1 MSRDLIVEADG
12 GSRGNP
18 GPAAFGSLVRD
29 ALTGQVLVEVGESV
43 GIATNNVAEYG
54 GAIAGLQA
62 AAEIDADA
70 CVEVRLDSKL
80 IVEQMSGRWQ
90 IKHPD
95 MRDLAKVARAVLPA
109 GQVTYTWVPRE
120 QNRAADAIVNEVLDQ
135 FDGNTPVRIKRQYTP
150 DLNGISELASQDLLG
165 SVQELQA
172 RDNTEEVLRAKP
184 NVLVGWA
191 DLGTPVTTLMARHGA
206 STFSLEKRF
215 SGVGGV
221 DVPLAPIGIKQAEAL
236 AQEVKIRGNVTHI
249 VSSPILRTLQTA
261 HIVAEATG
269 LTVSENAD
277 FAECSFGDWDG
288 HTFAE
293 VRARW
298 PRELNE
304 WLADPHVA
312 PPGGESLAQCRDRVN
327 RGRLNIMEQY
337 PAQSILIVSHVLPI
351 KLMTGLA
358 TGAPLEST
366 FRMELPPCSLTS
378 LVWFPDGNSS
388 MFSFAEASHLRELRT
403 DGV

>member
-29 ALTGQVLVEVGESV
+29 ALTGKVLVELAESV

-54 GAIAGLQA
+54 GAIAGLKA
-62 AAEIDADA
+62 AIEIDPDA

-80 IVEQMSGRWQ
+80 VVEQMSGRWQ

-95 MRDLAKVARAVLPA
+95 MRDLAKAARGVMPA

-120 QNRAADAIVNEVLDQ
+120 QNRAADALVNEALDQ
-135 FDGNTPVRIKRQYTP
+135 FDGSTPVCIKRHYTSEF
-150 DLNGISELASQDLLG
+150 NELAREDLLG

-172 RDNTEEVLRAKP
+172 REIAEDALRSKP
-184 NVLVGWA
+184 NVMIGWA
-191 DLGTPVTTLMARHGA
+191 DLGTPVKTLMARHGA
-206 STFSLEKRF
+206 SSYSLEKRF
-215 SGVGGV
+215 SGSGGV
-221 DVPLAPIGIKQAEAL
+221 DVPLAPIGIKQAQAL
-236 AQEVKIRGNVTHI
+236 AVEVKTRGTVSHI
-249 VSSPILRTLQTA
+249 VSSPLLRTLQTA

-269 LTVSENAD
+269 LPVTENAD

-288 HTFAE
+288 HTFAD
-293 VRARW
+293 VRKRW
-298 PRELNE
+298 PAELNE
-304 WLADPHVA
+304 WLANTSVA
-312 PPGGESLAQCRDRVN
+312 PPGGESLAQCRERVN
-327 RGRLNIMEQY
+327 RGRKFVVEQFQ
-337 PAQSILIVSHVLPI
+337 AQTILIVSHVSPI
-351 KLMTGLA
+351 KIMTGIA
-358 TGAPLEST
+358 MDAPLEST
-366 FRMELPPCSLTS
+366 FRMELPPCSLTT
-378 LVWFPDGNSS
+378 LAWFPDGNSS

>member
-29 ALTGQVLVEVGESV
+29 AVTGQVLVELAESV

-62 AAEIDADA
+62 AVEIDPDA

-80 IVEQMSGRWQ
+80 VVEQMSGRWQ
-90 IKHPD
+90 IKHPA
-95 MRDLAKVARAVLPA
+95 MRDLAKVARAVIPA
-109 GQVTYTWVPRE
+109 GQVTYTWVPRD
-120 QNRAADAIVNEVLDQ
+120 QNGAADALVNEALDQ
-135 FDGNTPVRIKRQYTP
+135 FDGTTPVRIKRQFTTE
-150 DLNGISELASQDLLG
+150 LNVIASQDLLG

-172 RDNTEEVLRAKP
+172 RDIAEEALKAKP
-184 NVLVGWA
+184 NVMVGWA

-206 STFSLEKRF
+206 STYSLEKRF
-215 SGVGGV
+215 SGSGGV
-221 DVPLAPIGIKQAEAL
+221 DVPLAPIGIEQAQAL

-269 LTVSENAD
+269 LSVSENAD

-288 HTFAE
+288 LTFAD
-293 VRARW
+293 VRERW
-298 PRELNE
+298 PRELEE
-304 WLADPHVA
+304 WLADSNVA
-312 PPGGESLAQCRDRVN
+312 PPGGESLSQCRDRVN
-327 RGRLNIMEQY
+327 RGREAVIKQF
-337 PAQSILIVSHVLPI
+337 PAQTILIVSHVLPI

>member
-1 MSRDLIVEADG
+1 MARDLIVEADG

-29 ALTGQVLVEVGESV
+29 ALTGQVLVELAESV
-43 GIATNNVAEYG
+43 GVATNNVAEYG
-54 GAIAGLQA
+54 GAIAGLEA
-62 AAEIDADA
+62 AVEIDPDA

-80 IVEQMSGRWQ
+80 VVEQMSGRWQ

-95 MRDLAKVARAVLPA
+95 MRDLAKVARAAIPA

-120 QNRAADAIVNEVLDQ
+120 QNRAADALVNEALDQ
-135 FDGNTPVRIKRQYTP
+135 FDGSTPVRIKRHY
-150 DLNGISELASQDLLG
+150 NSELNALAREDLLG

-172 RDNTEEVLRAKP
+172 REVAEDALRGKP
-184 NVLVGWA
+184 NAMIGWA
-191 DLGTPVTTLMARHGA
+191 ELGTPVATLMARHGA
-206 STFSLEKRF
+206 STYSLEKRF
-215 SGVGGV
+215 SGSGGV
-221 DVPLAPIGIKQAEAL
+221 DVPLAPIGIKQAQAL
-236 AQEVKIRGNVTHI
+236 AQEVKLRGNVTHI

-261 HIVAEATG
+261 HIVAEVMG
-269 LTVSENAD
+269 LDVLENAD
-277 FAECSFGDWDG
+277 FAECSFGEWDG
-288 HTFAE
+288 HTFAD
-293 VRARW
+293 VRERW
-298 PRELNE
+298 PSELNE
-304 WLADPHVA
+304 WLADTSVA
-312 PPGGESLAQCRDRVN
+312 PPGGESLAQCRERVN
-327 RGRLNIMEQY
+327 RGRKTVVEQF
-337 PAQSILIVSHVLPI
+337 PAQTILIVSHVLPI
-351 KLMTGLA
+351 KLMTGIA

>member
-29 ALTGQVLVEVGESV
+29 ALTGQILVEIGESV

-95 MRDLAKVARAVLPA
+95 MRDLAKVARAVIPA
-109 GQVTYTWVPRE
+109 GQVTYTWVPRD

-135 FDGNTPVRIKRQYTP
+135 FDGTTPVRIKRQYTTE
-150 DLNGISELASQDLLG
+150 LNQLARQDLLG

-172 RDNTEEVLRAKP
+172 RDIAEEVLRAKP
-184 NVLVGWA
+184 NVMVGWA

-206 STFSLEKRF
+206 STYSLEKRF
-215 SGVGGV
+215 SGSGGV

-261 HIVAEATG
+261 HIVAEVTG
-269 LTVSENAD
+269 LSISENDD

-293 VRARW
+293 VRERW
-298 PRELNE
+298 PQELDE
-304 WLADPHVA
+304 WLANPDVA
-312 PPGGESLAQCRDRVN
+312 PPGGESLVQCRDRVN
-327 RGRLNIMEQY
+327 RGRATVMEQY
-337 PAQSILIVSHVLPI
+337 PAQTILIVSHVLPI
-351 KLMTGLA
+351 KLMTGFA
-358 TGAPLEST
+358 TGAPLDST

>member
-1 MSRDLIVEADG
+1 VPRDLIVEADG

-29 ALTGQVLVEVGESV
+29 ALTGQVLIELGESV

-80 IVEQMSGRWQ
+80 VVEQMSGRWQ
-90 IKHPD
+90 IKHPN
-95 MRDLAKVARAVLPA
+95 MRDLARAARGVMPA

-120 QNRAADAIVNEVLDQ
+120 QNRAADALVNEVLDQ
-135 FDGNTPVRIKRQYTP
+135 FDGVTPVRVKRHYT
-150 DLNGISELASQDLLG
+150 SELDALSREDLLG
-165 SVQELQA
+165 SVQELKAQDTAKEALGA
-172 RDNTEEVLRAKP
+172 RPRVMI
-184 NVLVGWA
+184 GWA

-206 STFSLEKRF
+206 STYSLEKRF
-215 SGVGGV
+215 SGSGGV
-221 DVPLAPIGIKQAEAL
+221 DVPLAPIGIKQAQAL
-236 AQEVKIRGNVTHI
+236 AHEVKIRGNVSHI
-249 VSSPILRTLQTA
+249 VSSPILRTLQTS
-261 HIVAEATG
+261 HIVAEVTG
-269 LTVSENAD
+269 LDVTENAD

-293 VRARW
+293 VRERW
-298 PRELNE
+298 PNELSE
-304 WLADPHVA
+304 WLANMSVA

-327 RGRLNIMEQY
+327 RGRETVIAQF
-337 PAQSILIVSHVLPI
+337 PAQTILIVSHVSPI
-351 KLMTGLA
+351 KLMTGIA
-358 TGAPLEST
+358 TGAPLESA

-378 LVWFPDGNSS
+378 LAWFPDGNSS

>member
-1 MSRDLIVEADG
+1 VPRDLIVEADG

-29 ALTGQVLVEVGESV
+29 ALTGQVLIELGESV

-80 IVEQMSGRWQ
+80 VVEQMSGRWQ
-90 IKHPD
+90 IKHPN
-95 MRDLAKVARAVLPA
+95 MRDLARAARGVMPA

-120 QNRAADAIVNEVLDQ
+120 QNRAADALVNEVLDQ
-135 FDGNTPVRIKRQYTP
+135 FDGVTPVRVKRHYT
-150 DLNGISELASQDLLG
+150 SELNALSREDLLG

-172 RDNTEEVLRAKP
+172 QDIAKEALGARP
-184 NVLVGWA
+184 RVMIGWA

-206 STFSLEKRF
+206 STYSLEKRF
-215 SGVGGV
+215 SGSGGV
-221 DVPLAPIGIKQAEAL
+221 DVPLAPIGIKQAQAL
-236 AQEVKIRGNVTHI
+236 AHEVKIRGNVSHI
-249 VSSPILRTLQTA
+249 VSSPILRTLQTS
-261 HIVAEATG
+261 HIVAEVTG
-269 LTVSENAD
+269 LDVTENAD

-293 VRARW
+293 VRERW
-298 PRELNE
+298 PNELSE
-304 WLADPHVA
+304 WLANMSVA

-327 RGRLNIMEQY
+327 RGRETVIAQF
-337 PAQSILIVSHVLPI
+337 PAQTILIVSHVSPI
-351 KLMTGLA
+351 KLMTGIA
-358 TGAPLEST
+358 TGAPLESA

-378 LVWFPDGNSS
+378 LAWFPDGNSS

>member
-1 MSRDLIVEADG
+1 MPRDLIVEADG

-29 ALTGQVLVEVGESV
+29 ALTGQVLVELAESV
-43 GIATNNVAEYG
+43 GVATNNVAEYG

-62 AAEIDADA
+62 AVEIDADA

-80 IVEQMSGRWQ
+80 VVEQMSGRWQ

-95 MRDLAKVARAVLPA
+95 MRDLAKLARAAIPA

-120 QNRAADAIVNEVLDQ
+120 QNRAADALVNEALDQ
-135 FDGNTPVRIKRQYTP
+135 FDGSTPVRIKRHYT
-150 DLNGISELASQDLLG
+150 SELNALSREDLLG

-172 RDNTEEVLRAKP
+172 REIAEDALRKKP
-184 NVLVGWA
+184 NVMVGWA

-206 STFSLEKRF
+206 SIYSLEKRF
-215 SGVGGV
+215 SGSGGV
-221 DVPLAPIGIKQAEAL
+221 DVPLAPIGIKQAQAM
-236 AQEVKIRGNVTHI
+236 AQEVKTRGVVTHI

-269 LTVSENAD
+269 LDVVENAD

-288 HTFAE
+288 HTFAD
-293 VRARW
+293 VRERW
-298 PRELNE
+298 PAELSE
-304 WLADPHVA
+304 WLADTSVA
-312 PPGGESLAQCRDRVN
+312 PPGGESLVQCRERVN
-327 RGRLNIMEQY
+327 RGRTTVVEQF
-337 PAQSILIVSHVLPI
+337 PAQTILIVSHVSPI
-351 KLMTGLA
+351 KLMTGIA
-358 TGAPLEST
+358 TGAPLESV

-378 LVWFPDGNSS
+378 LAWFPDGNSS
-388 MFSFAEASHLRELRT
+388 MFSFAEASHLRGLRT

>member
-29 ALTGQVLVEVGESV
+29 AITGHVLVELGESV

-62 AAEIDADA
+62 AAEIDAEA

-80 IVEQMSGRWQ
+80 VVEQMSGRWQ

-95 MRDLAKVARAVLPA
+95 MRDLAKVARAVFPA
-109 GQVTYTWVPRE
+109 GQVTYTWVPRD
-120 QNRAADAIVNEVLDQ
+120 QNRAADALVNEVLDQ
-135 FDGNTPVRIKRQYTP
+135 FDGTTPVRIKRHYTTE
-150 DLNGISELASQDLLG
+150 LNELARQDLLG

-172 RDNTEEVLRAKP
+172 RDITEEVLRAKP

-206 STFSLEKRF
+206 STYSLEKRF
-215 SGVGGV
+215 SGSGGV

-236 AQEVKIRGNVTHI
+236 AQEVKTRGNVTHI

-269 LTVSENAD
+269 LTISENAD
-277 FAECSFGDWDG
+277 FAECSFGEWDG

-298 PRELNE
+298 PHELDE
-304 WLADPHVA
+304 WLANPDVA
-312 PPGGESLAQCRDRVN
+312 PPGGESLVQCRDRVN
-327 RGRLNIMEQY
+327 RGRASVIEQY
-337 PAQSILIVSHVLPI
+337 PGQTILVVSHVLPI
-351 KLMTGLA
+351 KLMTGIA

>member
-1 MSRDLIVEADG
+1 MARDLIVEADG

-29 ALTGQVLVEVGESV
+29 ALTGQVLVELGESV

-54 GAIAGLQA
+54 GAIAGLRA
-62 AAEIDADA
+62 AVEIDVDA

-90 IKHPD
+90 IKHPN
-95 MRDLAKVARAVLPA
+95 MRDLARAARDVMPA

-120 QNRAADAIVNEVLDQ
+120 QNRAADALVNEVLDQ
-135 FDGNTPVRIKRQYTP
+135 FDGITPVRVKRHYT
-150 DLNGISELASQDLLG
+150 SELNALAREDLLG

-172 RDNTEEVLRAKP
+172 RDIAKEALEARP
-184 NVLVGWA
+184 RVMIGWA

-206 STFSLEKRF
+206 STYSLEKRF
-215 SGVGGV
+215 SGSGGV
-221 DVPLAPIGIKQAEAL
+221 DVPLAPIGIKQAQAL
-236 AQEVKIRGNVTHI
+236 AHEVKIRGNVSHI
-249 VSSPILRTLQTA
+249 VSSPILRTLQTS
-261 HIVAEATG
+261 HIVAEVTG
-269 LTVSENAD
+269 LDVTENAD

-293 VRARW
+293 VRERW
-298 PRELNE
+298 PNELSE
-304 WLADPHVA
+304 WLANMSVA

-327 RGRLNIMEQY
+327 RGRETVIAQF
-337 PAQSILIVSHVLPI
+337 PAQTILIVSHVSPI
-351 KLMTGLA
+351 KLMTGIA
-358 TGAPLEST
+358 TGAPLESA

>member
-29 ALTGQVLVEVGESV
+29 AVTGQVLVELAESV
-43 GIATNNVAEYG
+43 GVATNNFAEYS

-62 AAEIDADA
+62 AAEIDPDA

-80 IVEQMSGRWQ
+80 VVEQMSGRWQ

-95 MRDLAKVARAVLPA
+95 MRDLAKVARAVIPA
-109 GQVTYTWVPRE
+109 GQVTYTWVPRD
-120 QNRAADAIVNEVLDQ
+120 QNGAADALVNEALDQ
-135 FDGNTPVRIKRQYTP
+135 YDGTTPVRIKRQFTTE
-150 DLNGISELASQDLLG
+150 LNVLASQDLLG

-172 RDNTEEVLRAKP
+172 RDIAEEALRAKP
-184 NVLVGWA
+184 KVLIGWA

-206 STFSLEKRF
+206 STYSLEKRF
-215 SGVGGV
+215 SGSGGV
-221 DVPLAPIGIKQAEAL
+221 DVPLAPIGIQQAQAL

-269 LTVSENAD
+269 LSVSENAD

-288 HTFAE
+288 LTFAD
-293 VRARW
+293 VRERW
-298 PRELNE
+298 PRELDE
-304 WLADPHVA
+304 WLADSNVA
-312 PPGGESLAQCRDRVN
+312 PPGGESLSQCRDRVN
-327 RGRLNIMEQY
+327 RGREAVLKEF
-337 PAQSILIVSHVLPI
+337 PAQTILVVSHVLPI
-351 KLMTGLA
+351 KLMTGIA

-388 MFSFAEASHLRELRT
+388 MFSFAESSHLRELRT

>member
-29 ALTGQVLVEVGESV
+29 AITGQVLVELGESV

-62 AAEIDADA
+62 AAEIDPDA

-120 QNRAADAIVNEVLDQ
+120 QNRAADALVNEVLDQ
-135 FDGNTPVRIKRQYTP
+135 FDGTTPVRIKRQFTTE
-150 DLNGISELASQDLLG
+150 LNVIAGQDLLG
-165 SVQELQA
+165 SVQELHA
-172 RDNTEEVLRAKP
+172 RDIAEELLRAKP
-184 NVLVGWA
+184 KVLIGWA

-206 STFSLEKRF
+206 STYSLEKRF
-215 SGVGGV
+215 SGSGGV
-221 DVPLAPIGIKQAEAL
+221 DVPLAPIGIEQAQAL

-269 LTVSENAD
+269 LSVSENAD

-288 HTFAE
+288 LTFAD
-293 VRARW
+293 VRERW
-298 PRELNE
+298 PRELDE
-304 WLADPHVA
+304 WLADSNVA
-312 PPGGESLAQCRDRVN
+312 PPGGESLSQCRDRVN
-327 RGRLNIMEQY
+327 RGREAVIQHF
-337 PAQSILIVSHVLPI
+337 PAQTILVVSHVLPI
-351 KLMTGLA
+351 KLMTGIA

-388 MFSFAEASHLRELRT
+388 MFSFAESSHLRELRT

>member
-29 ALTGQVLVEVGESV
+29 ALTGQILVEIGESV

-95 MRDLAKVARAVLPA
+95 MRDLAKVARAVIPA
-109 GQVTYTWVPRE
+109 GQVTYTWVPRD

-135 FDGNTPVRIKRQYTP
+135 FDGTTPVRIKRQYTVE
-150 DLNGISELASQDLLG
+150 LNQLARQDLLG

-172 RDNTEEVLRAKP
+172 RDIAEEVLREKP
-184 NVLVGWA
+184 KVLVGWA

-206 STFSLEKRF
+206 STYSLEKRF
-215 SGVGGV
+215 SGSGGV

-249 VSSPILRTLQTA
+249 VTSPILRTLQTA

-269 LTVSENAD
+269 LSISENAD

-293 VRARW
+293 VRERW
-298 PRELNE
+298 PDELDE
-304 WLADPHVA
+304 WLANPDVA
-312 PPGGESLAQCRDRVN
+312 PPGGESLVQCRDRVN
-327 RGRLNIMEQY
+327 RGRAAVLEQY
-337 PAQSILIVSHVLPI
+337 PAQTILIVSHVLPI
-351 KLMTGLA
+351 KLMTGIA
-358 TGAPLEST
+358 TGAPPEST

>member
-29 ALTGQVLVEVGESV
+29 AITGQVLVELAESV

-62 AAEIDADA
+62 AVEIDADA

-80 IVEQMSGRWQ
+80 VVEQMSGRWQ

-95 MRDLAKVARAVLPA
+95 MRDLAKVARAAIPA
-109 GQVTYTWVPRE
+109 GQVTYTWVPRD
-120 QNRAADAIVNEVLDQ
+120 QNRAADALVNEALDQ
-135 FDGNTPVRIKRQYTP
+135 FDGATPVRIKRHYT
-150 DLNGISELASQDLLG
+150 SELNVIARQDLLG

-172 RDNTEEVLRAKP
+172 RDIAEEALRAKP
-184 NVLVGWA
+184 NVMIGWA

-206 STFSLEKRF
+206 STYSLENRF
-215 SGVGGV
+215 SGSGGV
-221 DVPLAPIGIKQAEAL
+221 DVPLAPIGIKQAQAL
-236 AQEVKIRGNVTHI
+236 AQEVKIRGTVSHI

-261 HIVAEATG
+261 HIVAQLTG
-269 LTVSENAD
+269 LDVSENAD
-277 FAECSFGDWDG
+277 FAECSFGEWDG
-288 HTFAE
+288 HTFAD
-293 VRARW
+293 VRERW
-298 PRELNE
+298 PRELEE
-304 WLADPHVA
+304 WLANSNVA

-327 RGRLNIMEQY
+327 RGREAVIKGY
-337 PAQSILIVSHVLPI
+337 PAQTVLIVSHVSPI
-351 KLMTGLA
+351 KLMTGIA
-358 TGAPLEST
+358 TGAPLESAY
-366 FRMELPPCSLTS
+366 RMELPPCSLTS

>member
-29 ALTGQVLVEVGESV
+29 AVTGQVLVELAESV

-62 AAEIDADA
+62 AVEIDPDA

-80 IVEQMSGRWQ
+80 VVEQMSGRWQ
-90 IKHPD
+90 IKHPA
-95 MRDLAKVARAVLPA
+95 MRDLAKVARAVIPA
-109 GQVTYTWVPRE
+109 GQVTYTWVPRD
-120 QNRAADAIVNEVLDQ
+120 QNGAADALVNEALDQ
-135 FDGNTPVRIKRQYTP
+135 YDGTTPVRIKRQFTTE
-150 DLNGISELASQDLLG
+150 LNVIASQDLLG

-172 RDNTEEVLRAKP
+172 RDIAEEALRAKP
-184 NVLVGWA
+184 KVLIGWA

-206 STFSLEKRF
+206 STYSLEKRF
-215 SGVGGV
+215 SGSGGV
-221 DVPLAPIGIKQAEAL
+221 DVPLAPIGIEQAQAL

-269 LTVSENAD
+269 LSVSENAD

-288 HTFAE
+288 LTFAD
-293 VRARW
+293 VRERW
-298 PRELNE
+298 PRELDE
-304 WLADPHVA
+304 WLADSNVA
-312 PPGGESLAQCRDRVN
+312 PPGGESLSQCRDRVN
-327 RGRLNIMEQY
+327 RGREAVIKEF
-337 PAQSILIVSHVLPI
+337 PAQTILVVSHVLPI
-351 KLMTGLA
+351 KLMTGIA

>member
-29 ALTGQVLVEVGESV
+29 ALTGQVLVELAESV
-43 GIATNNVAEYG
+43 GTATNNFAEYS

-62 AAEIDADA
+62 AVEIDPDA
-70 CVEVRLDSKL
+70 CIEVRLDSKL
-80 IVEQMSGRWQ
+80 VVEQMSGRWQ

-95 MRDLAKVARAVLPA
+95 MRDLAKAARAVIPV
-109 GQVTYTWVPRE
+109 GQVTYTWVPRD
-120 QNRAADAIVNEVLDQ
+120 QNGAADALVNEALDQ
-135 FDGNTPVRIKRQYTP
+135 FDGTTPVRIRRQFTTE
-150 DLNGISELASQDLLG
+150 LNVLASQDLLG

-172 RDNTEEVLRAKP
+172 RDIAEEVFREKP
-184 NVLVGWA
+184 NVMVGWA

-206 STFSLEKRF
+206 STYSLEKRF
-215 SGVGGV
+215 SGSGGV
-221 DVPLAPIGIKQAEAL
+221 DVPLAPIGIEQAQAL

-269 LTVSENAD
+269 LSVSENAN

-288 HTFAE
+288 LTFAD
-293 VRARW
+293 VREKW
-298 PRELNE
+298 PRELDE
-304 WLADPHVA
+304 WLANSNVA
-312 PPGGESLAQCRDRVN
+312 PPGGESLSECRDRVN
-327 RGRLNIMEQY
+327 RGREQVIEEF
-337 PAQSILIVSHVLPI
+337 PAQTILVVSHVLPI
-351 KLMTGLA
+351 KLMTGIA

>member
-29 ALTGQVLVEVGESV
+29 ALTGQVLVELAESV
-43 GIATNNVAEYG
+43 GTATNNFAEYS

-62 AAEIDADA
+62 AVEIDPDA
-70 CVEVRLDSKL
+70 CIEVRLDSKL
-80 IVEQMSGRWQ
+80 VVEQMSGRWQ

-95 MRDLAKVARAVLPA
+95 MRDLAKAARAVIPV
-109 GQVTYTWVPRE
+109 GQVTYTWVPRD
-120 QNRAADAIVNEVLDQ
+120 QNGAADALVNEALDQ
-135 FDGNTPVRIKRQYTP
+135 FDGTTPVRIRRQFTTE
-150 DLNGISELASQDLLG
+150 LNVLASQDLLG

-172 RDNTEEVLRAKP
+172 RDIAEEVFREKP
-184 NVLVGWA
+184 NVMVGWA

-206 STFSLEKRF
+206 STYSLEKRF
-215 SGVGGV
+215 SGSGGV
-221 DVPLAPIGIKQAEAL
+221 DVPLAPIGIEQAEAL

-269 LTVSENAD
+269 LSVSENAN

-288 HTFAE
+288 LTFAD
-293 VRARW
+293 VREKW
-298 PRELNE
+298 PRELDE
-304 WLADPHVA
+304 WLANSNVA
-312 PPGGESLAQCRDRVN
+312 PPGGESLSECRDRVN
-327 RGRLNIMEQY
+327 RGREQVIEEF
-337 PAQSILIVSHVLPI
+337 PAQTILVVSHVLPI
-351 KLMTGLA
+351 KLMTGIA

>member
-29 ALTGQVLVEVGESV
+29 ALTGQVLVELAESV
-43 GIATNNVAEYG
+43 GTATNNFAEYS

-62 AAEIDADA
+62 AVEIDPDA
-70 CVEVRLDSKL
+70 CIEVRLDSKL
-80 IVEQMSGRWQ
+80 VVEQMSGRWQ

-95 MRDLAKVARAVLPA
+95 MRDLAKAARAVIPV
-109 GQVTYTWVPRE
+109 GQVTYTWVPRD
-120 QNRAADAIVNEVLDQ
+120 QNGAADALVNEALDQ
-135 FDGNTPVRIKRQYTP
+135 FDGTTPVRIRRQFTTE
-150 DLNGISELASQDLLG
+150 LNVLASQDLLG

-172 RDNTEEVLRAKP
+172 RDIAEEVLREKP
-184 NVLVGWA
+184 NVMVGWA

-206 STFSLEKRF
+206 STYSLEKRF
-215 SGVGGV
+215 SGSGGV
-221 DVPLAPIGIKQAEAL
+221 DVPLAPIGIEQAEAL

-269 LTVSENAD
+269 LSVSENAN

-288 HTFAE
+288 LTFAD
-293 VRARW
+293 VREKW
-298 PRELNE
+298 PRELDE
-304 WLADPHVA
+304 WLANSNVA
-312 PPGGESLAQCRDRVN
+312 PPGGESLSECRDRVN
-327 RGRLNIMEQY
+327 RGREQVIEEF
-337 PAQSILIVSHVLPI
+337 PAQTILVVSHVLPI
-351 KLMTGLA
+351 KLMTGIA

>member
-29 ALTGQVLVEVGESV
+29 AVTGQVLVELAESV

-62 AAEIDADA
+62 AVEIDPDA

-80 IVEQMSGRWQ
+80 VVEQMSGRWQ
-90 IKHPD
+90 IKHPA
-95 MRDLAKVARAVLPA
+95 MRDLAKVARAVIPA
-109 GQVTYTWVPRE
+109 GQVTYTWVPRD
-120 QNRAADAIVNEVLDQ
+120 QNGAADALVNEALDQ
-135 FDGNTPVRIKRQYTP
+135 FDGTTPVRIKRQFTTE
-150 DLNGISELASQDLLG
+150 LNVIASQDLLG

-172 RDNTEEVLRAKP
+172 RDIAEEALKAKP
-184 NVLVGWA
+184 NVMVGWA

-206 STFSLEKRF
+206 STYSLEKRF
-215 SGVGGV
+215 SGSGGV
-221 DVPLAPIGIKQAEAL
+221 DVPLAPIGIEQAQAL

-269 LTVSENAD
+269 LSVSENAD

-288 HTFAE
+288 LTFAD
-293 VRARW
+293 VRERW
-298 PRELNE
+298 PRELEE
-304 WLADPHVA
+304 WLADSNVA
-312 PPGGESLAQCRDRVN
+312 PPGGESLSQCRDRVN
-327 RGRLNIMEQY
+327 RGREAVINQF
-337 PAQSILIVSHVLPI
+337 PAQTILVVSHVLPI
-351 KLMTGLA
+351 KLMTGIA

>member
-29 ALTGQVLVEVGESV
+29 AVTGQVLVELAESV

-62 AAEIDADA
+62 AVEIDPDA

-80 IVEQMSGRWQ
+80 VVEQMSGRWQ
-90 IKHPD
+90 IKHPA
-95 MRDLAKVARAVLPA
+95 MRDLAKVAREVIPA
-109 GQVTYTWVPRE
+109 GQVTYTWVPRD
-120 QNRAADAIVNEVLDQ
+120 QNGAADALVNEALDQ
-135 FDGNTPVRIKRQYTP
+135 FDGTTPVRIRRQFTTE
-150 DLNGISELASQDLLG
+150 LNVLASQDLLG

-172 RDNTEEVLRAKP
+172 RDIAEEALRAKP
-184 NVLVGWA
+184 KVLIGWA
-191 DLGTPVTTLMARHGA
+191 DLGKPVTTLMARHGA
-206 STFSLEKRF
+206 STYSLEKRF
-215 SGVGGV
+215 SGSGGV
-221 DVPLAPIGIKQAEAL
+221 DVPLAPIGIEQAEAL

-269 LTVSENAD
+269 LSVSENAD

-288 HTFAE
+288 LTFAD
-293 VRARW
+293 VRERW
-298 PRELNE
+298 PRELDD
-304 WLADPHVA
+304 WLADSNVA
-312 PPGGESLAQCRDRVN
+312 PPGGESLSQCRDRVN
-327 RGRLNIMEQY
+327 RGREAVIKQF
-337 PAQSILIVSHVLPI
+337 PAQTILVVSHVLPI
-351 KLMTGLA
+351 KLMTGIA
-358 TGAPLEST
+358 TGSPLEST

>member
-1 MSRDLIVEADG
+1 VPRDLIVEADG

-29 ALTGQVLVEVGESV
+29 ALTGQVLIELGESV

-80 IVEQMSGRWQ
+80 VVEQMSGRWQ
-90 IKHPD
+90 IKHPN
-95 MRDLAKVARAVLPA
+95 MRDLARAARGVMPA

-120 QNRAADAIVNEVLDQ
+120 QNRAADALVNEVLDQ
-135 FDGNTPVRIKRQYTP
+135 FDGVTPVRVKRHYT
-150 DLNGISELASQDLLG
+150 SELDALSREDLLG

-172 RDNTEEVLRAKP
+172 QDIAKEALGARP
-184 NVLVGWA
+184 RVMIGWA

-206 STFSLEKRF
+206 STYSLEKRF
-215 SGVGGV
+215 SGSGGV
-221 DVPLAPIGIKQAEAL
+221 DVPLAPIGIKQAQAL
-236 AQEVKIRGNVTHI
+236 AHEVKIRGNVSHI
-249 VSSPILRTLQTA
+249 VSSPILRTLQTS
-261 HIVAEATG
+261 HIVAEVTG
-269 LTVSENAD
+269 LDVTENAD

-293 VRARW
+293 VRERW
-298 PRELNE
+298 PNELSE
-304 WLADPHVA
+304 WLANMSVA

-327 RGRLNIMEQY
+327 RGRETVIAQF
-337 PAQSILIVSHVLPI
+337 PAQTILIVSHVSPI
-351 KLMTGLA
+351 KLMTGIA
-358 TGAPLEST
+358 TGAPLESA

-378 LVWFPDGNSS
+378 LAWFPDGNSS

>member
-29 ALTGQVLVEVGESV
+29 AVTGQVLVELAESV
-43 GIATNNVAEYG
+43 GVATNNFAEYS

-62 AAEIDADA
+62 AAEIDPDA

-80 IVEQMSGRWQ
+80 VVEQMSGRWQ

-95 MRDLAKVARAVLPA
+95 MRDLAKVARAVIPA
-109 GQVTYTWVPRE
+109 GQVTYTWVPRD
-120 QNRAADAIVNEVLDQ
+120 QNGAADALVNEALDQ
-135 FDGNTPVRIKRQYTP
+135 YDGTTPVRIKRQFTTE
-150 DLNGISELASQDLLG
+150 LNVLASQDLLG

-172 RDNTEEVLRAKP
+172 RDIAEEALRAKP
-184 NVLVGWA
+184 KVLIGWA

-206 STFSLEKRF
+206 STYSLEKRF
-215 SGVGGV
+215 SGSGGV
-221 DVPLAPIGIKQAEAL
+221 DVPLAPIGIQQAQAL

-269 LTVSENAD
+269 LSLSENAD

-288 HTFAE
+288 LTFAD
-293 VRARW
+293 VRERW
-298 PRELNE
+298 PRELDE
-304 WLADPHVA
+304 WLADSNVA
-312 PPGGESLAQCRDRVN
+312 PPGGESLSQCRDRVN
-327 RGRLNIMEQY
+327 RGRESVIKEF
-337 PAQSILIVSHVLPI
+337 PAQTILVVSHVLPI
-351 KLMTGLA
+351 KLMTGIA

>member
-29 ALTGQVLVEVGESV
+29 AVTGQVLVELAESV

-62 AAEIDADA
+62 AVELDADA

-80 IVEQMSGRWQ
+80 VVEQMSGRWQ

-95 MRDLAKVARAVLPA
+95 MRDLAKVARAAIPA

-120 QNRAADAIVNEVLDQ
+120 QNRAADALVNEALDQ
-135 FDGNTPVRIKRQYTP
+135 FDGKTPVRIKRQY
-150 DLNGISELASQDLLG
+150 ISELNGFAREDLLG

-172 RDNTEEVLRAKP
+172 REIAEDTLRSQP
-184 NVLVGWA
+184 NVMIGWA
-191 DLGTPVTTLMARHGA
+191 DLGTPVITLMARHGA
-206 STFSLEKRF
+206 SSYSLEKRF
-215 SGVGGV
+215 SGSGGV
-221 DVPLAPIGIKQAEAL
+221 DVPLAPIGIAQAQAL
-236 AQEVKIRGNVTHI
+236 AAEVKARGI
-249 VSSPILRTLQTA
+249 VSQIISSPLLRTLQTA

-269 LTVSENAD
+269 LEITENVD
-277 FAECSFGDWDG
+277 FAECAFGDWDG
-288 HTFAE
+288 HTFAD
-293 VRARW
+293 VRERW
-298 PRELNE
+298 PVELNE
-304 WLADPHVA
+304 WLADTSVA
-312 PPGGESLAQCRDRVN
+312 PPGGESLAQCRERVN
-327 RGRLNIMEQY
+327 RGRIAVVEQF
-337 PAQSILIVSHVLPI
+337 PGQTVLIVSHVSPT
-351 KLMTGLA
+351 KLMTCIA
-358 TGAPLEST
+358 TGAPLESI

-378 LVWFPDGNSS
+378 LAWFRDGNSS

-403 DGV
+403 DGA

>member
-29 ALTGQVLVEVGESV
+29 AVTGQVLVELAESV

-62 AAEIDADA
+62 AVEIDPDA

-80 IVEQMSGRWQ
+80 VVEQMSGRWQ
-90 IKHPD
+90 IKHPA
-95 MRDLAKVARAVLPA
+95 MRDLAKVARAVIPA
-109 GQVTYTWVPRE
+109 GQVTYTWVPRD
-120 QNRAADAIVNEVLDQ
+120 QNGAADALVNEALDQ
-135 FDGNTPVRIKRQYTP
+135 FDGTTPVRIRRQFTTE
-150 DLNGISELASQDLLG
+150 LNVLASQDLLG

-172 RDNTEEVLRAKP
+172 RDIAEEALRAKP
-184 NVLVGWA
+184 KVLIGWA
-191 DLGTPVTTLMARHGA
+191 DLGKPVTTLMARHGA
-206 STFSLEKRF
+206 STYSLEKRF
-215 SGVGGV
+215 SGSGGV
-221 DVPLAPIGIKQAEAL
+221 DVPLAPIGIEQAEAL

-269 LTVSENAD
+269 LSVSENAD

-288 HTFAE
+288 LTFAD
-293 VRARW
+293 VRERW
-298 PRELNE
+298 PRELDE
-304 WLADPHVA
+304 WLADSNVA
-312 PPGGESLAQCRDRVN
+312 PPGGESLSQCRDRVN
-327 RGRLNIMEQY
+327 RGREAVIKQF
-337 PAQSILIVSHVLPI
+337 PAQTILVVSHVLPI
-351 KLMTGLA
+351 KLMTGIA
-358 TGAPLEST
+358 TGSPLEST